1 MSADD
6 YRHCETLVR
15 EADKD
20 RFLSA
25 LFAPAARR
33 DALFALYA
41 FHVEIARIPQ
51 LAREPFA
58 AAIRLQWWRD
68 ALNGERPEEAAAN
81 PVSAA
86 LIDALSVAKVSAAPL
101 IDYLDLQRSIVFGEN
116 AADTDAAIFLVAAH
130 LLGAPDTALAK
141 VATNA
146 GFAYAFAT
154 QRKSPDIARD
164 NYNAFRLQADMLP
177 RAAKAAFLP
186 AALVPLLLRRPD
198 ASQWQRQIAL
208 LRTVWFGFP
217 KLRR

>member
-25 LFAPAARR
+25 LFAPAERR

-58 AAIRLQWWRD
+58 AAIRLQWWHD

-86 LIDALSVAKVSAAPL
+86 LIDALGAARVSVAPL
-101 IDYLDLQRSIVFGEN
+101 VEYLDLQRSIVFGEN
-116 AADTDAAIFLVAAH
+116 VVDSDAAIFLVAAH
-130 LLGAPDTALAK
+130 LLGADDAALAK
-141 VATNA
+141 AANNA
-146 GFAYAFAT
+146 GLAYALAT
-154 QRKSPDIARD
+154 LRKSPDVARD
-164 NYNAFRLQADMLP
+164 NYNAFRLQVDKLP
-177 RAAKAAFLP
+177 RKALPAFLP
-186 AALVPLLLRRPD
+186 AALVPLLLRHPD
-198 ASQWQRQIAL
+198 GPQWRRQLTL
-208 LRTVWFGFP
+208 LRAMWFGYP